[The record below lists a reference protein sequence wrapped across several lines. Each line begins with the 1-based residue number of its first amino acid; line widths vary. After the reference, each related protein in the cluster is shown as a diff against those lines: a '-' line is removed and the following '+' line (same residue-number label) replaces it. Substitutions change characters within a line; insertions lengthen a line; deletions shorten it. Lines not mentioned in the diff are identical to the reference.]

1 MCLSQLLQLA
11 LVELYPAHISC
22 LNILTLAV

>member
-11 LVELYPAHISC
+11 LVELYPAHISY
-22 LNILTLAV
+22 LNILMLAV